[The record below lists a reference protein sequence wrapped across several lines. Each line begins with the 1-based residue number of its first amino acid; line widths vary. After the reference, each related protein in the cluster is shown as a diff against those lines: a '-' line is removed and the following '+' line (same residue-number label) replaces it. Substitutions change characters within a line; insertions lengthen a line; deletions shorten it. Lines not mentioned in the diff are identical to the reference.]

1 MKRNKSF
8 TDNEKLLYLIA
19 TPIGNLE
26 EFSPRAIKIVSDC
39 DIVAAEDTR
48 NSKQLLANFS
58 IHKEMLSLREHNEK
72 EASSYLINQI
82 KNGKKV
88 VYMSDAGYPCI
99 SDPGYILVK
108 ECLANDVN
116 VSCVSGSSAFINALV
131 SSGLD
136 TTHFIYYGFL
146 PIKQNEALEALN
158 ALKPYENTLIFYESP
173 HRIID
178 TLKTILSVLG
188 DRKAVIGRELTK
200 LNEEFIRGNL
210 NELINIDS
218 TSLKGEMVII
228 VEGNT
233 ATEEIDLTVL
243 KEQYDYLIDKNISN
257 KDAVDILS
265 HLLNIKKNVI
275 KDLTI
280 KKN

>member
-1 MKRNKSF
+1 MR
-8 TDNEKLLYLIA
+8 
-19 TPIGNLE
+19 
-26 EFSPRAIKIVSDC
+26 V
-39 DIVAAEDTR
+39 
-48 NSKQLLANFS
+48 
-58 IHKEMLSLREHNEK
+58 
-72 EASSYLINQI
+72 
-82 KNGKKV
+82 
-88 VYMSDAGYPCI
+88 
-99 SDPGYILVK
+99 
-108 ECLANDVN
+108 
-116 VSCVSGSSAFINALV
+116 SSAFINALV